1 MEDKETS
8 GTYTGVDISNGIPRQ
23 VTLNRNTTTTYS
35 TMHHYT
41 IPELIDYIVT
51 PTSIELVFK
60 RQLMVS
66 SYNGM
71 PNPEVFKII
80 YSRHDGS
87 EKTIFGTFV
96 PASSESYEFE

>member
-1 MEDKETS
+1 MENLTPQLPLDMTTS
-8 GTYTGVDISNGIPRQ
+8 
-23 VTLNRNTTTTYS
+23 TTYS
-35 TMHHYT
+35 TKHHYSV
-41 IPELIDYIVT
+41 PELIDYIVS
-51 PTSIELVFK
+51 PTAVELVFK

-66 SYNGM
+66 FNNGM

-96 PASSESYEFE
+96 PATSESYEFE

>member
-1 MEDKETS
+1 MESKGS
-8 GTYTGVDISNGIPRQ
+8 ITGVDISTGIPQQ
-23 VTLNRNTTTTYS
+23 VSLERNTATAYS
-35 TMHHYT
+35 TQHHYT

-51 PTSIELVFK
+51 PSAIELVYK

-66 SYNGM
+66 FNNGM
-71 PNPEVFKII
+71 PHPEVFKVI

-96 PASSESYEFE
+96 PASSESYYFE

>member
-1 MEDKETS
+1 MESKGS
-8 GTYTGVDISNGIPRQ
+8 ITGVDISTGIPQQ
-23 VTLNRNTTTTYS
+23 VSLERNTATAYS
-35 TMHHYT
+35 TQHHYT

-51 PTSIELVFK
+51 PSAIELVYK

-66 SYNGM
+66 FNNGM
-71 PNPEVFKII
+71 PHPEVFKVI

-96 PASSESYEFE
+96 PASSESYEF